1 MRAAASWAPPTQG
14 NPAFLK
20 TCDRPHTSFHS
31 ENSYAYAPD
40 PYLPPSMLSTD
51 KYVD

>member
-1 MRAAASWAPPTQG
+1 MTNEEMKAKHES
-14 NPAFLK
+14 L
-20 TCDRPHTSFHS
+20 TCMDDACSMMV

-40 PYLPPSMLSTD
+40 PYLPPSMLSTN